1 MHIKSFQF
9 NPFQENTY
17 VLSDDTGEA
26 VIIDCGCLSSN
37 EDERLTLYLTTEKL
51 HVKHVLNTHLHL
63 DHSFGNYMVAHT
75 LGVLPEAHRADEF
88 LIGQLIAQSQAF
100 GIQGVIREQPLGGY
114 LQEGDVVSFGRTQ
127 LEVLHVPGH
136 SPGSICFYC
145 RAENVIFVGDVL
157 FAGSIGRTDLP
168 KGNYAELIAGIQR
181 KLLVLPD
188 ETIVYSGH
196 GPATTIGNERVN
208 NPYL

>member
-37 EDERLTLYLTTEKL
+37 DDERLTLYLTTEKL
-51 HVKHVLNTHLHL
+51 QVKHVLNTHLHL

-100 GIQGVIREQPLGGY
+100 GIQGVVREQPLGGY

-181 KLLVLPD
+181 KLMVLPD

>member
-114 LQEGDVVSFGRTQ
+114 LQEGDVISFGRTQ

-136 SPGSICFYC
+136 SPGSLCFYC

-168 KGNYAELIAGIQR
+168 KGNYAELITGIQR

>member
-114 LQEGDVVSFGRTQ
+114 LQEGDVISFGRTQ

-145 RAENVIFVGDVL
+145 RAENLIFVGDVL

>member
-1 MHIKSFQF
+1 M
-9 NPFQENTY
+9 
-17 VLSDDTGEA
+17 
-26 VIIDCGCLSSN
+26 SSN

-51 HVKHVLNTHLHL
+51 QVKHVLNTHLHL

-168 KGNYAELIAGIQR
+168 KGNYAELITGIQR

-196 GPATTIGNERVN
+196 GPTTTIGNERVN

>member
-37 EDERLTLYLTTEKL
+37 DDERLTLYLTTEKL
-51 HVKHVLNTHLHL
+51 QVKHVLNTHLHL
-63 DHSFGNYMVAHT
+63 DHSFGNYMAAHT
-75 LGVLPEAHRADEF
+75 LGVLPEAHQADEF

-114 LQEGDVVSFGRTQ
+114 LQEGDVISFGRTQ

>member
-1 MHIKSFQF
+1 MHIKTFQF

-51 HVKHVLNTHLHL
+51 QVKHVLNTHLHL

-127 LEVLHVPGH
+127 LAVLHVPGH

-181 KLLVLPD
+181 KLMVLPD

>member
-1 MHIKSFQF
+1 MHIKTFQF

-37 EDERLTLYLTTEKL
+37 DDERLTLYLTTEKL
-51 HVKHVLNTHLHL
+51 QVKHVLNTHLHL

-168 KGNYAELIAGIQR
+168 KGNYAELITGIQR

>member
-1 MHIKSFQF
+1 MHIKTFQF

-51 HVKHVLNTHLHL
+51 QVKHVLNTHLHL

-100 GIQGVIREQPLGGY
+100 GIQGVVREQPLGGY

-181 KLLVLPD
+181 KLMVLPD

>member
-26 VIIDCGCLSSN
+26 VIIDCGCLSSG
-37 EDERLTLYLTTEKL
+37 EYERLTLYLGAEKL
-51 HVKHVLNTHLHL
+51 QVKRLLNTHLHL
-63 DHSFGNYMVAHT
+63 DHSFGNYMAAHA
-75 LGVLPEAHRADEF
+75 LGILPEAHQADEF
-88 LIGQLIAQSQAF
+88 LIGQLIAQSQVF
-100 GIQGVIREQPLGGY
+100 GIQGIIREQPLGGY

-168 KGNYAELIAGIQR
+168 RGNYAQLITGIQR

-196 GPATTIGNERVN
+196 GPTTTIGNERVN

>member
-17 VLSDDTGEA
+17 VLSDDTREA
-26 VIIDCGCLSSN
+26 VIIDCGCLSPN
-37 EDERLTLYLTTEKL
+37 EDERLMLFLETERLT
-51 HVKHVLNTHLHL
+51 VKRVLNTHLHL
-63 DHSFGNYMVAHT
+63 DHSFGNYSAAHT
-75 LGVLPEAHRADEF
+75 LGILPEAHQADEF
-88 LIGQLIAQSQAF
+88 LIGQMVSQSQAF
-100 GIQGVIREQPLGGY
+100 GIQGAVREQPLGGY
-114 LQEGDVVSFGRTQ
+114 LHEGDVISFGRTQ

-145 RAENVIFVGDVL
+145 RAENAIFVGDVL

-168 KGNYAELIAGIQR
+168 KGNYEELITGIQ
-181 KLLVLPD
+181 KKILTLPD
-188 ETIVYSGH
+188 DTVVYSGH

>member
-51 HVKHVLNTHLHL
+51 QVKHVLNTHLHL
-63 DHSFGNYMVAHT
+63 DHSFGNYMAAHT

-181 KLLVLPD
+181 KLMVLPD

>member
-51 HVKHVLNTHLHL
+51 QVKHVLNTHLHL

-168 KGNYAELIAGIQR
+168 KGNYAELITGIQR

>member
-1 MHIKSFQF
+1 MHIKIFQF

-37 EDERLTLYLTTEKL
+37 EDERLALYLTTEKL
-51 HVKHVLNTHLHL
+51 QVKHVLNTHLHL

-88 LIGQLIAQSQAF
+88 LIGQLISQSQAF
-100 GIQGVIREQPLGGY
+100 GIQGIIREQPLGGY
-114 LQEGDVVSFGRTQ
+114 LQEGDVIAFGRTQ
-127 LEVLHVPGH
+127 LKVLHVPGH

-181 KLLVLPD
+181 KLMVLPD